1 MSSQILS
8 LKPMEEHAVV
18 ALQVVVRE
26 STSKLTLATGV
37 MVHLFGSDVEV
48 VMISWITYF
57 RK

>member
-1 MSSQILS
+1 
-8 LKPMEEHAVV
+8 MEEHAVV